1 MSCTAATWRS
11 RRGVDHD
18 RSTVGALP
26 EAALDGA
33 REAHDDLLELGVG
46 RDVGRREQN
55 GVAGDAID
63 IAARG
68 IADEPVLE
76 RALPDGL
83 RDGQLGGK
91 GSARRAVG
99 DQLDANEKPP
109 APYVPHRLVAG
120 ERLAQCRLEL
130 RSGGPHALEEPVAL
144 D

>member
-1 MSCTAATWRS
+1 MSSTAATWRS
-11 RRGVDHD
+11 LRGVDRS

-63 IAARG
+63 VAARG

-83 RDGQLGGK
+83 RDGPLGGK
-91 GSARRAVG
+91 GSARRTVG
-99 DQLDANEKPP
+99 DELDANEKPP
-109 APYVPHRLVAG
+109 APHIPDRLVTR
-120 ERLAQCRLEL
+120 EHL
-130 RSGGPHALEEPVAL
+130 
-144 D
+144 